1 MVIGGT
7 QQLTAT
13 GTFTDAST
21 QNISSSATWT
31 SSNTGERDG
40 KCHRLGQRHRQRNS
54 HNHREE
60 WIDLRH
66 RRVTVTPNP
75 ALPTGIGWHALP
87 IATSL
92 ESSGACPPNG
102 FGGDPY
108 QFADNCQNVIRTW
121 NGAIADTTANRLII
135 WGGGHDNYFG
145 NEIYSLNLIA
155 NPITLTRVKDPTV
168 PTNFANDANC
178 IDGIPPGSPN
188 FAPNAR
194 EGYGGLVFLPTPNRL
209 MILDGSLACI
219 QGDGSSNTWTIPLS
233 NISSSTSWVHEDPTL
248 SGTKPNA
255 DGDGP
260 YGNVAAYDPNSGL
273 VFVSDSEALY
283 TYKYSTNTYTQ
294 ITAPKGFITGIYL
307 SGAID
312 PTRKLFVLV
321 GGCSGRHLR
330 RRRWSFR
337 SGYQQSGIDDAAK
350 LDHRN
355 AGRSQLRGI
364 SKRRRKSNQF
374 RKSRNHLRQRSQRFR
389 SLAEPGQQ
397 RIYNDARYH
406 QSTPDLPET
415 TFTGGPPNSADA
427 NNQPNT
433 SYGTF
438 GRFRYFPAIDAFV
451 LVNDWNI
458 PAYILRLR

>member
-1 MVIGGT
+1 MEFERHRFRHHQLRGPGASGQRRLVKYFRSVGQRHRGYGRERRAPVLVSLAITPANPSIAAGQTQQFTATGTFTDQTTQNLTSSVTWSSATTTVATIDTAGLATSLVQGSSSIGAASGSINTSTLLTVGPAALVSIAVTPASPIVVIGGT

-21 QNISSSATWT
+21 KNISSSATWT
-31 SSNTGERDG
+31 SSNTGEATVNTSGLVKGIANGTPTITAKSGSISGTDP
-40 KCHRLGQRHRQRNS
+40 
-54 HNHREE
+54 
-60 WIDLRH
+60 
-66 RRVTVTPNP
+66 VTVTPNP

-92 ESSGACPPNG
+92 ENSGACPPNG

-121 NGAIADTTANRLII
+121 NGAIADTTTNRLII

-248 SGTKPNA
+248 SGTKPNS

-273 VFVSDSEALY
+273 VFVSDSEASTL
-283 TYKYSTNTYTQ
+283 TNTQQT
-294 ITAPKGFITGIYL
+294 
-307 SGAID
+307 
-312 PTRKLFVLV
+312 PTRKSPLQKV
-321 GGCSGRHLR
+321 S
-330 RRRWSFR
+330 S
-337 SGYQQSGIDDAAK
+337 
-350 LDHRN
+350 
-355 AGRSQLRGI
+355 
-364 SKRRRKSNQF
+364 
-374 RKSRNHLRQRSQRFR
+374 
-389 SLAEPGQQ
+389 
-397 RIYNDARYH
+397 
-406 QSTPDLPET
+406 PE
-415 TFTGGPPNSADA
+415 F
-427 NNQPNT
+427 
-433 SYGTF
+433 
-438 GRFRYFPAIDAFV
+438 I
-451 LVNDWNI
+451 
-458 PAYILRLR
+458 